1 MASNPSYRKSF
12 IASTMKIARL
22 YGFGGLDLA
31 WIPGLS
37 SSDMTNTGTLFQ
49 DWRAAIELEA
59 KKSSQSPLILTAR
72 VDYTPNGIR
81 PGSYPTQSI
90 QNYLDW
96 IHVQASDYNRPEW
109 SNFTGAHAALY
120 NPTSILSGDYGI
132 RTWIEGG
139 VSANKLV
146 LCLPYYGYAWSLLN
160 PKSNGIGAVAIGPA
174 ITADGFLRYYHIKNS
189 IKGNKDIQVKYDADY
204 VVNYCTIGNIWIG
217 FDDVKVVKTKVS
229 YAKEKGLRGY
239 YVWEVPYDDDWV
251 LSEAAAASKQ

>member
-1 MASNPSYRKSF
+1 
-12 IASTMKIARL
+12 MKIARL
-22 YGFGGLDLA
+22 YGFEGLDLA

-49 DWRAAIELEA
+49 DWQAAIELEA
-59 KKSSQSPLILTAR
+59 KKSSQSPLILTTR

-90 QNYLDW
+90 QNYLYW

-109 SNFTGAHAALY
+109 SNFTRAHAALY
-120 NPTSILSGDYGI
+120 NPTSILSGDY
-132 RTWIEGG
+132 
-139 VSANKLV
+139 
-146 LCLPYYGYAWSLLN
+146 
-160 PKSNGIGAVAIGPA
+160 VAIGPA

-217 FDDVKVVKTKVS
+217 FDDVKVVKTKVF
-229 YAKEKGLRGY
+229 YAKEKGLPGY